1 MVLKRIKKLEVVHS
15 KFATKSNYVTKT
27 NILRK
32 TLLPFLRASN
42 SLELVENCD
51 VQVQRSLASVLTS
64 ILLRWWS
71 SLLGSVALT
80 SLVTSTDRNAY
91 LEGISRIIS
100 RSEWFSSDKETLHQY
115 RQLLVSTLD
124 YVISRL
130 LSLKLT
136 LLAFLA
142 FAGKVF
148 AYGFF
153 HIPKVSNALLFLL
166 NVRVSVLKRSEVK
179 PTSKNESMVLFPAPV
194 QPWVNY
200 SGINVP
206 KNSHHLNSMPP
217 PRHPVDGIRDP
228 NGTWVHRWCSS
239 DSDIFN
245 SFLRHYLSVCLHY
258 VDEDFDSIAL
268 PGFQI
273 ILGHIF
279 QIFETSINRMA
290 MANSERPTDRPNNM
304 NRDPAKTNLA
314 SPILKILKTFR
325 YLTVSDI
332 SFRYSL
338 CRKVDG
344 LLVAIARTS
353 SVYDYHK
360 NAVIL
365 NVAHEIVH
373 QVGQDINWEF
383 WLGCIYM
390 MLHNTDHAQ
399 TLLKGFSF
407 LFNVWDRIP
416 ETLPTCED
424 TSAPHLKWLQ
434 DLNESFKENF
444 VNWLISDQCWER
456 FFIHWNG
463 LVSSY
468 YIRLLVWR
476 VIGINNFESS
486 IAIQTTKKVESRVR
500 KSHDMLLAHDNDC
513 TYYKP
518 DSPLGSRKL
527 GIVPVNV
534 KDEFYLAGEVSTAP
548 VISTPSEIRKTH
560 PYEIFDE
567 AVYSCSSLPVTPTL
581 VIERSSS
588 SSSIKDKSSLVTS
601 IGKLFKMLSTEEP
614 KKPPQLRNNRNSVSL
629 TSLSTSYS
637 IMSQSSS
644 PSVMS
649 YKSTPTSNT
658 DNSTED
664 SDISSISTEL
674 WSPNDEQTQPPELFN
689 KVPEVVRPVIKF
701 ELIVDHDSL
710 SNRFS
715 IMKMQTPR
723 VPFERCVPDVPEIP
737 TISIFVRDDPYDKL
751 YLSQENDLMILNDF
765 ESTEKSLVYENL
777 SPNDRAKWEKLG
789 KRLNEWN
796 AVVEEFEK
804 YMIHRVETD
813 QLNSKINAP
822 LAGAW
827 STEDINETDYF
838 KKIVPF
844 LLVEEANDLKM
855 NGG

>member
-1 MVLKRIKKLEVVHS
+1 MLKRIKKLEVVHS
-15 KFATKSNYVTKT
+15 KFATKSNYITKT

-206 KNSHHLNSMPP
+206 KSSHHLNSMPP

-416 ETLPTCED
+416 ETLPTCDD

-601 IGKLFKMLSTEEP
+601 IGKLFKMLSTEDR
-614 KKPPQLRNNRNSVSL
+614 KSV
-629 TSLSTSYS
+629 
-637 IMSQSSS
+637 
-644 PSVMS
+644 V
-649 YKSTPTSNT
+649 
-658 DNSTED
+658 
-664 SDISSISTEL
+664 
-674 WSPNDEQTQPPELFN
+674 
-689 KVPEVVRPVIKF
+689 
-701 ELIVDHDSL
+701 
-710 SNRFS
+710 
-715 IMKMQTPR
+715 
-723 VPFERCVPDVPEIP
+723 
-737 TISIFVRDDPYDKL
+737 
-751 YLSQENDLMILNDF
+751 
-765 ESTEKSLVYENL
+765 
-777 SPNDRAKWEKLG
+777 
-789 KRLNEWN
+789 
-796 AVVEEFEK
+796 
-804 YMIHRVETD
+804 
-813 QLNSKINAP
+813 
-822 LAGAW
+822 
-827 STEDINETDYF
+827 
-838 KKIVPF
+838 
-844 LLVEEANDLKM
+844 
-855 NGG
+855 